1 MGTALKE
8 NFGEEVSVKF
18 IDVSSEELKE
28 YPKIASIL
36 PRVRLPLTVINE
48 EPRFH
53 GGISAD
59 VITDALQGM
68 KKAE

>member
-1 MGTALKE
+1 LGLALKE
-8 NFGEEVSVKF
+8 NFGDEVDVKF
-18 IDVSSEELKE
+18 VDVSTDELKD

-53 GGISAD
+53 GGISTE
-59 VITDALQGM
+59 VISNALQEM
-68 KKAE
+68 KQSE